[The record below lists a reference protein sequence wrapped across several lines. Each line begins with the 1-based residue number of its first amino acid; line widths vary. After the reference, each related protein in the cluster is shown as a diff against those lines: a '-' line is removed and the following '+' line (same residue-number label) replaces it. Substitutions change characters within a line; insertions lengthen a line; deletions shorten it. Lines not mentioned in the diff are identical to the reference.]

1 MSDSTLST
9 VVTDQVIIGYHRD
22 IAADGF
28 ENAQKL
34 IDEILVKLRA
44 RGVVPIDTYVASGSN
59 DKVAFAVSLVR
70 LENPSFTLVQL
81 QSLIGGA
88 DFGSIAYAERN
99 ASVVTLAVQPFG
111 VRTPNGFNDPLAYD
125 QWALAT
131 LGAADPWTVTP
142 PAGGSTIVAIVDSGL
157 RRFNGTIPLDLGAV
171 LPIPACN
178 PAPYI
183 DGIDRDGHGTRLAG
197 TIAALPDNAIGVA
210 SAVPAN
216 WGISLL
222 PLKFFGTEEIG
233 TAYYGSTAIACAA
246 DQGAKVINASWHV
259 APADGNLMALQSAL
273 DYAMAKGCLTVA
285 AAGNNGTNNE
295 IIPIYPA
302 NFGSQPPLAGNGMLT
317 VMATDRYDHKPFFS
331 NYGPNIVDIAAPGV
345 DIMTTGPYLT
355 DRPRYQFHS
364 GTSVS
369 AAFVSAGAALTFA
382 LNPTWTPREVI
393 DHLTASADIVPG
405 LKLACVNGRRLNLKS
420 AVYGPLVVTAPRAGD
435 VLHAGTGTT
444 IHWRNDYTNPNF
456 TDVEIAFS
464 KDDGATWSTLV
475 AATPN
480 TGSYPWTPTAAQ
492 QTATARL
499 RITPL
504 AGNYPAQSPRF
515 SIV

>member
-1 MSDSTLST
+1 MSDPTLYT
-9 VVTDQVIIGYHRD
+9 VVTDQVIIGYHRS

-34 IDEILVKLRA
+34 IDEILSKLGPL
-44 RGVVPIDTYVASGSN
+44 GVVPLDTYVASGSN
-59 DKVAFAVSLVR
+59 DKVAYAVSLVR
-70 LENPSFTLVQL
+70 LEDPSFTLGHL
-81 QSLIGGA
+81 QALVGEG

-99 ASVVTLAVQPFG
+99 AQVATLVQPFG
-111 VRTPNGFNDPLAYD
+111 VRTPTGYNDPLAYD

-131 LGAADPWTVTP
+131 LGAADPWTVMP
-142 PAGGSTIVAIVDSGL
+142 PAGSNTIVAIVDSGL
-157 RRFNGTIPLDLGAV
+157 RRFNGTIPSDLGAV
-171 LPIPACN
+171 LPIPACH

-197 TIAALPDNAIGVA
+197 TIAALPDNAIGIA
-210 SAVPAN
+210 SAVPST

-222 PLKFFGTEEIG
+222 PIKFFGAEEIG
-233 TAYYGSTAIACAA
+233 TAYYGSIAITCAA
-246 DQGAKVINASWHV
+246 DQGAKVVNASWHV
-259 APADGNLMALQSAL
+259 APADSNLMFLQLAL

-285 AAGNNGTNNE
+285 AAGNNGSNNE
-295 IIPIYPA
+295 ITPIYPA

-317 VMATDRYDHKPFFS
+317 VMATDRYDYKPFFS

-345 DIMTTGPYLT
+345 DIMTTGPYIT
-355 DRPRYQFHS
+355 DTPRYQFYS
-364 GTSVS
+364 GTSAA
-369 AAFVSAGAALTFA
+369 AAFVSSGAALAFA

-405 LKLACVNGRRLNLKS
+405 LKLACVNGRRLNLKR
-420 AVYGPLVVTAPRAGD
+420 AVYGPLAVTAPHAGD
-435 VLHAGTGTT
+435 VLHVGTATT
-444 IHWRNDYTNPNF
+444 ISWHNEYTNPNF

-475 AATPN
+475 ASTPN
-480 TGSYPWTPTAAQ
+480 NGSYPWTPTAAQ
-492 QTATARL
+492 TAAMARL

-504 AGNYPAQSPRF
+504 KGNFPAQSGQF
-515 SIV
+515 SVV